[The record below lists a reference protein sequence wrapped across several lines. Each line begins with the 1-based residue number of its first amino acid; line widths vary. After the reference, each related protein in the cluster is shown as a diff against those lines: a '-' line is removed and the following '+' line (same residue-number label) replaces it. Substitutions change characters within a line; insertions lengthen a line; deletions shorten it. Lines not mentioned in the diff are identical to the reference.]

1 MPTLTPHLQPKRDRY
16 GRYVI
21 VDPETGRDRSW
32 TRATTIAKV
41 LSDTYNLELWG
52 KRMVVKGIGI
62 RRDLYALA
70 SATPIDD
77 KDTLNSIA
85 KQATDAVAAGG
96 KANLGSALHSFTERV
111 DRGESLEEIN
121 APEPWD
127 QDLLAY
133 CEEMDRCHVS
143 IEADMVERIVTLHE
157 LGIAGTFDRLVTI
170 PGFDLPMIADL
181 KTGGF
186 LAWQDFAIQFAI
198 YANADSLY
206 SLKTQKH
213 EPMPEIDKT
222 QALVMH
228 LPVGQAKCD
237 LYLLDI
243 AAGWEALQHCM
254 WVRKWQKRKNLSKPL
269 SPNNKGKAA

>member
-1 MPTLTPHLQPKRDRY
+1 MRTPHLQPKRDRW

-21 VDPETGRDRSW
+21 VDPNTGKDRSW
-32 TRATTIAKV
+32 TRATTIAKTI
-41 LSDTYNLELWG
+41 SDEYHLNLWG

-85 KQATDAVAAGG
+85 KQATDAVNAGG

-111 DRGESLEEIN
+111 DRGESLAEIA
-121 APEPWD
+121 APDPWD
-127 QDLLAY
+127 LDLQAY
-133 CEEMDRCHVS
+133 CDEMRRCNVT

-157 LGIAGTFDRLVTI
+157 LGIAGTFDRLVRV
-170 PGFDLPMIADL
+170 PGHDLPMIADL

-198 YANADSLY
+198 YANADTLY
-206 SLKTQKH
+206 DLKTQKH
-213 EPMPEIDKT
+213 EPMPEVDKT
-222 QALVMH
+222 QALVIH

-237 LYLLDI
+237 LYFLDI

-269 SPNNKGKAA
+269 KAS